1 MSDIKISREQAR
13 DFILRSQLLHGPKLK
28 PGLKSVQKVMGHLK
42 TIQVDCISVAGTNQ
56 EIALNSRI
64 ENFTP
69 QLLDDFLYKSRLGFE
84 YWLKALSIIPMEHR
98 VYFRH
103 KAKEL
108 EKHHKDFFRE
118 YKKETKEVLQAIE
131 KSGPMTST
139 DFKSDKKHQ
148 GWWGPEERLV
158 KRILENLWDSGKIMI
173 HHRKSRMRYYDL
185 TERIESVSDL
195 KPTLNEYR
203 RRAVLN
209 MYSAMRLFTTKG
221 GSSELW
227 YGGRSFIRQAHQGLI
242 DDGSIIPVE
251 VENSKLQLFILK
263 EDESEIFKTSKPDK
277 TMRLIAPLDSMT
289 WNRKLISDIFG
300 FDCTFE
306 VYKPKPKRIYG
317 YYCPFILYG
326 SELVGRCDIAKN
338 PKESVMNVEAIFL
351 EPGFKSSVDFTSK
364 LKDSL
369 DDYQRFLGMEKMKL
383 PPLKA
388 IKK

>member
-1 MSDIKISREQAR
+1 MSEIKIAREQAR
-13 DFILRSQLLHGPKLK
+13 DFLLRSQMLHGPKLK
-28 PGLKSVQKVMGHLK
+28 PGLESVRTVMDHLQ

-69 QLLDDFLYKSRLGFE
+69 HLLDDYLYKSRLGFE

-98 VYFRH
+98 IYFKH
-103 KAKEL
+103 KTNEL
-108 EKHHKDFFRE
+108 ETHHRDFFLE
-118 YKKETKEVLQAIE
+118 YKKEAKEILKAIE

-139 DFKSDKKHQ
+139 DFKDDRKHG
-148 GWWGPEERLV
+148 GWWGPQERLV
-158 KRILENLWDSGKIMI
+158 KRILENLWDSGKVMI

-185 TERIESVSDL
+185 AERIEPVSDL
-195 KPTLNEYR
+195 KPSLEEYR

-251 VENSKLQLFILK
+251 VEGSTLKLFILR
-263 EDESEIFKTSKPDK
+263 EDEAEIFKTSKPDK
-277 TMRLIAPLDSMT
+277 TIRLIAPLDSMT

-326 SELVGRCDIAKN
+326 SELVGRFDIAKN
-338 PKESVMNVEAIFL
+338 PKESVMNVESIFL
-351 EPGFKSSVDFTSK
+351 EPGFKSDSDFTGK
-364 LKDSL
+364 LKGEL
-369 DDYQRFLGMEKMKL
+369 DDYRRFLGMDKMKL
-383 PPLKA
+383 PQLKSV
-388 IKK
+388 KR